1 MSWTEEQDDAL
12 CKQILVIEPFRYR
25 PRTNQS
31 GSAWSKVAGELNKMT
46 SLQMKV
52 VDQRAVRDRFKTI
65 KKKFQDKMKAEETG
79 FGIASPELTP
89 VENAIEDIMERELE
103 MEILHGKED
112 DEKNKKLEK
121 DKKTA
126 EEMRLQSL
134 ETFLETRK
142 RKAENSDEDD
152 ENPKPKKT
160 RRSGSATLLYL
171 REKAQLDMEF
181 KKEELQLKKEEQAKQ
196 FEEQMAMRQQ
206 QSELLKSFTDVQQS
220 MQSQMQK
227 QAELQQQQM
236 QQNNQIM
243 MMMMQMMQSMKK
255 N

>member
-52 VDQRAVRDRFKTI
+52 DQRAVRDRFKTI
-65 KKKFQDKMKAEETG
+65 KKKFQDKMKTEENG
-79 FGIASPELTP
+79 SGIAPPELTP
-89 VENAIEDIMERELE
+89 VENALEDIIERELE
-103 MEILHGKED
+103 MEIVHGEED
-112 DEKNKKLEK
+112 CEKNRKLEK

-134 ETFLETRK
+134 ETFSETRK
-142 RKAENSDEDD
+142 RKAENSEEDD

-171 REKAQLDMEF
+171 QEKAQMDMEF
-181 KKEELQLKKEEQAKQ
+181 KKEELQLKKEKQAKQ

-220 MQSQMQK
+220 MQSQMQA
-227 QAELQQQQM
+227 QAELQRHV
-236 QQNNQIM
+236 
-243 MMMMQMMQSMKK
+243 KHVK

>member
-1 MSWTEEQDDAL
+1 
-12 CKQILVIEPFRYR
+12 
-25 PRTNQS
+25 
-31 GSAWSKVAGELNKMT
+31 MT

-65 KKKFQDKMKAEETG
+65 KKKFQNKMKAEETG
-79 FGIASPELTP
+79 SEIVPPDLTP

-103 MEILHGKED
+103 MEILHREEY
-112 DEKNKKLEK
+112 DEKNRKLEK
-121 DKKTA
+121 DKKTP

-134 ETFLETRK
+134 ETFSETRK
-142 RKAENSDEDD
+142 RKAETSDEDN

-160 RRSGSATLLYL
+160 RLSDSATLLYL
-171 REKAQLDMEF
+171 REKAQQDMEF

-206 QSELLKSFTDVQQS
+206 QSEILKSFTDVQQS
-220 MQSQMQK
+220 MQSQIQK

-243 MMMMQMMQSMKK
+243 MMQMMQSMKK